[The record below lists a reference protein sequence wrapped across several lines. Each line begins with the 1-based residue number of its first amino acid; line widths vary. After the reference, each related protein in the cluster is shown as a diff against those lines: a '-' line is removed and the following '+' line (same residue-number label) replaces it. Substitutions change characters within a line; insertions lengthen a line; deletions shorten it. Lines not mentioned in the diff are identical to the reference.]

1 MTDQELFER
10 LKREG
15 ECWHEW
21 EMAADIPICHH
32 CRRECEPA
40 NFNPDFSTPDGFF
53 WLWDHTY
60 QREDEVLSWEKFNS
74 KALMCSDK
82 MLELPNPQYY
92 VHRTRFTEALKQYLS
107 GGVAQK
113 PLDNKW
119 LL

>member
-40 NFNPDFSTPDGFF
+40 NFNPDFSTPDGMA
-53 WLWDHTY
+53 WAKERAREHEWWREYLLWSGFCPLGGF
-60 QREDEVLSWEKFNS
+60 ESIK
-74 KALMCSDK
+74 
-82 MLELPNPQYY
+82 ELDAILKKYDS
-92 VHRTRFTEALKQYLS
+92 VEALKEYLS
-107 GGVAQK
+107 EETT
-113 PLDNKW
+113 P
-119 LL
+119 